1 MYKTYL
7 VFLVFICTEYKLWGF
22 FPLISAYTGMLSFVL
37 RYINKMLLI
46 FVLVYFD
53 VVIFLIKK
61 VIHSNYVICCNS
73 RKKYFPYIIISIQY
87 FPFIKRPFKIN
98 ASIKMQLIALFST
111 GIYKVILL

>member
-1 MYKTYL
+1 
-7 VFLVFICTEYKLWGF
+7 
-22 FPLISAYTGMLSFVL
+22 
-37 RYINKMLLI
+37 MLLI

-53 VVIFLIKK
+53 VVIFFIKK

-111 GIYKVILL
+111 GIYKVIPVTVEERSKIISLWRPNTFMNLCQL